1 MHDKFSPYQR
11 FVIALL
17 ALTQFTV
24 VLDFMVMSPMG
35 DILIKALDIT
45 PAQFGAA
52 VSAYAFSAGIS
63 GLLAAGFADKY
74 DRKRLLLFFYT
85 GFILGTVF
93 CGLAPNYP
101 ALVAARIFTGVFGGV
116 ISSIAMAIVADLFHI
131 SQRGRVM
138 GIVQT
143 GFAAS
148 QVLGIPIGLIIA
160 THWGWHF
167 TFLLIAGL
175 GLAISIVMLQ
185 WMRPVDLH
193 LKLQT
198 EHNAVQHLLKTFSVK
213 TYRQAFMTTALLGI
227 GGFLLM
233 PFGSAFLVNNVGI
246 SQEQLPLVFMSTGI
260 FSLVAMPVMG
270 KLSDKVDKFRL
281 FTIGSLWAVIWML
294 VYTSL
299 PVVPLWAVI
308 LVNILLFVGIMSR
321 MVPAMAIMSSVPV
334 MADRGAFMSINT
346 SLQQIAGGIAASFAG
361 LIVVQADKNSPIEHY
376 PVLGVVGAVI
386 VLICIW
392 LMNRIRN
399 SRRQIEAVEK
409 MPEPQAAEPALL
421 ENS

>member
-1 MHDKFSPYQR
+1 
-11 FVIALL
+11 
-17 ALTQFTV
+17 
-24 VLDFMVMSPMG
+24 
-35 DILIKALDIT
+35 
-45 PAQFGAA
+45 
-52 VSAYAFSAGIS
+52 
-63 GLLAAGFADKY
+63 
-74 DRKRLLLFFYT
+74 
-85 GFILGTVF
+85 
-93 CGLAPNYP
+93 
-101 ALVAARIFTGVFGGV
+101 
-116 ISSIAMAIVADLFHI
+116 
-131 SQRGRVM
+131 
-138 GIVQT
+138 
-143 GFAAS
+143 
-148 QVLGIPIGLIIA
+148 
-160 THWGWHF
+160 
-167 TFLLIAGL
+167 
-175 GLAISIVMLQ
+175 
-185 WMRPVDLH
+185 
-193 LKLQT
+193 
-198 EHNAVQHLLKTFSVK
+198 
-213 TYRQAFMTTALLGI
+213 
-227 GGFLLM
+227 
-233 PFGSAFLVNNVGI
+233 
-246 SQEQLPLVFMSTGI
+246 
-260 FSLVAMPVMG
+260 MG